1 MKNRLLFIVLAVLL
15 AVSASAQMRMHP
27 STPPNT
33 GSNGMGM
40 DTGSI
45 MNGAMPGAI
54 VSGKVENVGGTTI
67 TLASSLVTI
76 DAAQATIVVDGKK
89 TTVASIQSGDF
100 IVATLKTAAV
110 SAGMPLPATVVAVA
124 RQAAVAFVG
133 DVQAVDQTSRTLTI
147 LGRTVSVDGNTAF
160 GGPFA
165 QKSLADVVV
174 GANAIVAAN
183 VAANVTGVKQLV
195 ATNVMVMGMLSQQ
208 PPMGGQPKATL
219 LRGIVERIAADNWVI
234 TTTTGD
240 ITVLVNTQ
248 TKIVGNPKVGDKV
261 DVMATTD
268 SANKYVA
275 LAIMKSIF

>member
-33 GSNGMGM
+33 GSSGMGM

-45 MNGAMPGAI
+45 MNGAMAGAI
-54 VSGKVENVGGTTI
+54 VSGKVESFVGTTI
-67 TLASSLVTI
+67 TLASNLVTI

-124 RQAAVAFVG
+124 RQAAVTFVG
-133 DVQAVDQTSRTLTI
+133 NVQGVDLKAQTLRI
-147 LGRTVSVDGNTAF
+147 LGQTVSVDGNTAF

-165 QKSLADVVV
+165 QKSLADVVG

-183 VAANVTGVKQLV
+183 VTGGKLV

-219 LRGIVERIAADNWVI
+219 LRGTVKSIAADNWVI

-248 TKIVGNPKVGDKV
+248 TKIVGDPKVGDKV

>member
-33 GSNGMGM
+33 GSSGMGM

-45 MNGAMPGAI
+45 MNGAMAGAI
-54 VSGKVENVGGTTI
+54 VSGKVESFVGTTI
-67 TLASSLVTI
+67 TLASNLVTI

-124 RQAAVAFVG
+124 RQAAVTFVG
-133 DVQAVDQTSRTLTI
+133 NVQAVDLKAQTLRI
-147 LGRTVSVDGNTAF
+147 LGQTVSVDGNTAF

-165 QKSLADVVV
+165 QKSLADVVG

-183 VAANVTGVKQLV
+183 VTGGKLV

-219 LRGIVERIAADNWVI
+219 LRGTVKSIAADNWVI

-248 TKIVGNPKVGDKV
+248 TKIVGDPKVGDKV

>member
-124 RQAAVAFVG
+124 RQAAVTFVG

-183 VAANVTGVKQLV
+183 VAGGKLV

-219 LRGIVERIAADNWVI
+219 LRGTVKSIAADNWVI

-248 TKIVGNPKVGDKV
+248 TKIVGDPKVGDRV

>member
-54 VSGKVENVGGTTI
+54 VSGKVESFVGTTI
-67 TLASSLVTI
+67 TLASNLVTI

-100 IVATLKTAAV
+100 IVATLKTANV
-110 SAGMPLPATVVAVA
+110 LAGMPLPATVVAVA
-124 RQAAVAFVG
+124 RQAAVTFVG

-183 VAANVTGVKQLV
+183 VAANVTGVKLV

-219 LRGIVERIAADNWVI
+219 LRGTVKSIAADNWVI
-234 TTTTGD
+234 TTATSN

-248 TKIVGNPKVGDKV
+248 TKIVGDPKVGDKV

>member
-67 TLASSLVTI
+67 TVASSLVTI

-124 RQAAVAFVG
+124 RQAAVTFVG

-183 VAANVTGVKQLV
+183 VAGGKLV

-219 LRGIVERIAADNWVI
+219 LRGTVKSIAADNWVI

-248 TKIVGNPKVGDKV
+248 TKIVGDPKAGDRV